1 MRTIKP
7 QEKKAMQKKLDSLGS
22 KEEGEQFI
30 NSLSENE
37 LKLYAKFLDTPLY
50 NSCFKI
56 IALNDNSD
64 RKTTLYVIQKDILE
78 TLFG

>member
-7 QEKKAMQKKLDSLGS
+7 QEKKAMQKKLDSLSS
-22 KEEGEQFI
+22 KEEAKRFI

-56 IALNDNSD
+56 TVLSDNSERD
-64 RKTTLYVIQKDILE
+64 TTLDEIQKDILE

>member
-7 QEKKAMQKKLDSLGS
+7 QEKKAMQKKLDSLSS
-22 KEEGEQFI
+22 KEDAEQFI

-56 IALNDNSD
+56 TDLTDNSE
-64 RKTTLYVIQKDILE
+64 RETTPDEIQKDILE
-78 TLFG
+78 ILFG